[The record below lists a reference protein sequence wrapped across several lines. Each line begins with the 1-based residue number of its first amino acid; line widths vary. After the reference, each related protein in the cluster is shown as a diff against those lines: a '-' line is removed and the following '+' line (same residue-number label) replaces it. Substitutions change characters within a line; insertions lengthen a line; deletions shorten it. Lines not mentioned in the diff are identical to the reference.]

1 MSKLSLL
8 DALEKHSGVSRDQ
21 VHKVGGADAD
31 QWLLL
36 LDLFIEQGLVVYDPE
51 KEIYSLAEKG
61 AARLKWLMV
70 DYFHESAHLYNQ
82 AVDLFRTRLHRLY
95 DEGSRKIALY
105 AAGESADVAYHACK
119 GTGLQ
124 IMIVTDDDPAKQ
136 GELFQEFE
144 IRSPDELALH
154 DVDTVLITTC
164 AYEDQIYRRIAILE
178 QAGVRVE
185 RL

>member
-1 MSKLSLL
+1 MSQLSLL
-8 DALEKHSGVSRDQ
+8 ETLDKQSGVSRAQ
-21 VHKVGGADAD
+21 VHGLGCEVAE
-31 QWLLL
+31 QWLLF
-36 LDLFIEQGLVVYDPE
+36 LDLFIEQGLVVYDLE
-51 KEIYSLAEKG
+51 KEIYCLAEKG
-61 AARLKWLMV
+61 TARLKWLMV
-70 DYFHESAHLYNQ
+70 DYYHELAHLYNQ
-82 AVDLFRTRLHRLY
+82 ALDLFRQRLHRLY

-185 RL
+185 RF